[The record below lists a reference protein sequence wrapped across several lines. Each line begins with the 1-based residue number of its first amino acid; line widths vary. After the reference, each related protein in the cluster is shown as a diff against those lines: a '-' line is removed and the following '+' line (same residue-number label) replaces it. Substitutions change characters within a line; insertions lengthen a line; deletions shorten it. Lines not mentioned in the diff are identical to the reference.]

1 MNNTGFELAA
11 EVIGFQKCV
20 ASTLALAAIP
30 EEEAKGKAKPKP
42 AKGKGCMKMCLF
54 FICWCV
60 CAGGACGCV
69 CVGCQWLANVWPMV
83 GQWLDNG

>member
-11 EVIGFQKCV
+11 EVIGFQELVADDGPLSCV
-20 ASTLALAAIP
+20 SRGPQLSLERVLVMLAFVAIP

-54 FICWCV
+54 SFV
-60 CAGGACGCV
+60 GVCV
-69 CVGCQWLANVWPMV
+69 CVCVCW
-83 GQWLDNG
+83 